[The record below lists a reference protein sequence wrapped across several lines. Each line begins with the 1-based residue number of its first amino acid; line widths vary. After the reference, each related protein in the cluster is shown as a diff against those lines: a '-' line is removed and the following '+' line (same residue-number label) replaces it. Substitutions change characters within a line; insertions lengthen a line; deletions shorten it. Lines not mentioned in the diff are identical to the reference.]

1 MISFSCG
8 RYGHRKEVCPHSVM
22 KEKMKDE
29 SPPKTTVIENQKQTK
44 PTPAPTASPAPSNS
58 AKSDPAKET
67 FGPWMLVTR
76 NPRSR
81 GSRNEVSSR
90 TDMSQGGQ
98 KSSFTNKESQPGTSR
113 FSVLASLNEE
123 ATQSPSND
131 LSIFF
136 TPDKHA
142 SHFAK
147 TDSRKADK
155 GKAKVGGQKE
165 IFRRKEV
172 TGTDAV
178 EKEN

>member
-8 RYGHRKEVCPHSVM
+8 RYGHRKEVCPHPVM
-22 KEKMKDE
+22 KENMKE
-29 SPPKTTVIENQKQTK
+29 KSPPKTTVIENQKQTK

-98 KSSFTNKESQPGTSR
+98 KGVSQTRKVNLVP
-113 FSVLASLNEE
+113 
-123 ATQSPSND
+123 
-131 LSIFF
+131 
-136 TPDKHA
+136 PDSA
-142 SHFAK
+142 F
-147 TDSRKADK
+147 
-155 GKAKVGGQKE
+155 
-165 IFRRKEV
+165 
-172 TGTDAV
+172 
-178 EKEN
+178 